1 MISSSS
7 SNQSTISLNGKPI
20 ELINYSQ
27 SLIELKYY
35 PNGISIP
42 SLSTSL
48 YFDKKSLF
56 VQLQGNTSPNPI
68 PDAFVFSSLLSAS
81 CQFNYYDVILPITT
95 SGPVELL
102 NIINGWLG
110 YVSGITVNGGSTSE
124 LLNKINLIEG
134 VNIAITAV
142 PDAINN
148 ELGITISILT
158 PLGHYGSFYDVTDQ
172 IAAVINTGYPIL
184 LGTTDFS
191 NGVTIVSNSRI
202 TIANTGIYNIQWSGQ
217 FTNPL
222 ASEHDVAIWL
232 RKNGVDVPGSAGV
245 VLVPAKH
252 GAFDGH
258 TLPSWNYLVNA
269 VASDYYE
276 LVWSTENLSVYLSFV
291 PAASPVPSAASIIL
305 TVTEQI

>member
-20 ELINYSQ
+20 ELSNYSQ

-68 PDAFVFSSLLSAS
+68 PDAFVLSSLLLAS
-81 CQFNYYDVILPITT
+81 CQFNYYDVILPVTT

-134 VNIAITAV
+134 TNIAITAV

-148 ELGITISILT
+148 ELNVTLSATSGTGEDPFPKILM
-158 PLGHYGSFYDVTDQ
+158 LMGG
-172 IAAVINTGYPIL
+172 
-184 LGTTDFS
+184 
-191 NGVTIVSNSRI
+191 
-202 TIANTGIYNIQWSGQ
+202 
-217 FTNPL
+217 
-222 ASEHDVAIWL
+222 
-232 RKNGVDVPGSAGV
+232 
-245 VLVPAKH
+245 
-252 GAFDGH
+252 
-258 TLPSWNYLVNA
+258 
-269 VASDYYE
+269 
-276 LVWSTENLSVYLSFV
+276 
-291 PAASPVPSAASIIL
+291 
-305 TVTEQI
+305 